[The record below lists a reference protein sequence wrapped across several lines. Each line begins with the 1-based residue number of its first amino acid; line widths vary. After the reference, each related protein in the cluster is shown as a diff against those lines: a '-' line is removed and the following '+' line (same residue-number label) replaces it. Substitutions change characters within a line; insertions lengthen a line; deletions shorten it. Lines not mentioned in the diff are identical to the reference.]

1 MESSPINEHVVIMLL
16 AALKSQ
22 VEHIVFRPYL
32 GGDGKWGS
40 ISSTTFVQDLLFSQS
55 HYRSV
60 LGDNSSKNIVGLW
73 LTGQKYSDTF
83 NIMGVML
90 AGFVPQLFST
100 NFPNEDVIWDL
111 MEKSGA
117 NVLIYDEDFKDKVTS
132 CRIPSISVLTDA
144 SFTHE
149 NTAAS
154 AFTPFANGGDTAL
167 IVHSSGTTSGM
178 PKLIPVT
185 HSWVT
190 AFIKIKYPAALKQ
203 GDFDDANITN
213 TIGNLAHVGSITAY
227 MAALYHGFCT
237 VQSSSMAASTSEIV
251 AMITTCGVNR
261 LALYATFL
269 SSYIKAAQR
278 DPAVTAALAS
288 CRQILHT
295 GVSLPEEDEEWA
307 IQNSLRITT
316 MYGTTETAPVMT
328 SQIGT
333 KAIDRLLSLMPGLDA
348 PALIPCQLSS
358 NSDGDTDTK
367 LFEMVARP
375 GKKDSPH
382 PSLFKS
388 PDGIY
393 HTEDVLEEVKPGLY
407 RFRGRKGDWIKTLP
421 GFCDANSIEENV
433 RKTCK
438 DILHDAAVVGENRPL
453 ACLFI
458 EALPSAEVGG
468 KNEETLVAEVIARI
482 KEFNQRLFTYERIE
496 DPRRIFVVP
505 HGSLPRTKEKG
516 NIRRN
521 TVASLF
527 KDKIDTAFQD

>member
-1 MESSPINEHVVIMLL
+1 MESSPINEHVIPMLL
-16 AALKSQ
+16 AVLKSQ
-22 VEHIVFRPYL
+22 VEHAVFRPYL

-40 ISSTTFVQDLLFSQS
+40 ISSATFMQDLLFYQN
-55 HYRSV
+55 HYRSA

-73 LTGQKYSDTF
+73 LSGRKYSDTV
-83 NIMGVML
+83 NIMGLML
-90 AGFVPQLFST
+90 AGFIPQLFST
-100 NFPNEDVIWDL
+100 NFPNEEVIWDL

-132 CRIPSISVLTDA
+132 CRVSLISALTET
-144 SFTHE
+144 SVTHE
-149 NTAAS
+149 NTAS
-154 AFTPFANGGDTAL
+154 FAFTPFASGGGTAL

-203 GDFDDANITN
+203 GDFDDANVTN
-213 TIGNLAHVGSITAY
+213 TIGNLAHELIIAFV
-227 MAALYHGFCT
+227 
-237 VQSSSMAASTSEIV
+237 SSSMGASTSEIV
-251 AMITTCGVNR
+251 SMITTCGVNR

-269 SSYIKAAQR
+269 SSYIKAAQK
-278 DPAVTAALAS
+278 DPAVTAALVS

-307 IQNSLRITT
+307 IQNGLRVTT

-333 KAIDRLLSLMPGLDA
+333 EATDRLLSLMPGLDA

-358 NSDGDTDTK
+358 SSEGDTDTK

-388 PDGIY
+388 PDGLY
-393 HTEDVLEEVKPGLY
+393 HTEDVLEEITPGLY

-433 RKTCK
+433 KKMCK
-438 DILHDAAVVGENRPL
+438 DILHDAAAVGENRPL

-468 KNEETLVAEVIARI
+468 KSEEALVAEVIART

-521 TVASLF
+521 AVASIF
-527 KDKIDTAFQD
+527 RDKVDAAFQD